1 MKTPSRIGLTLSAI
15 YIVICI
21 AFITTQGLFG
31 ESFIALLLGLPWSM
45 IPAFFEFGNVSGVLL
60 YILILAPIVLN
71 AIILYGIGYLIGK
84 LVQRA

>member
-1 MKTPSRIGLTLSAI
+1 MKTTSRIGLTLSAI

-21 AFITTQGLFG
+21 ALIATQGLFG
-31 ESFIALLLGLPWSM
+31 ESFIALILGLPWSM

-71 AIILYGIGYLIGK
+71 AIVLYGIGWFIGRLIQK
-84 LVQRA
+84 V